1 MALAIDENI
10 AYILLLIL
18 QKGGRNST
26 EMVGVFTVIEKYI
39 RTKVESRYQTNV
51 SKQYIRSS

>member
-1 MALAIDENI
+1 MALVMNGNI

-51 SKQYIRSS
+51 SKQYFRSS